1 MADIPLTVTCE
12 CGQAHA
18 VQLGDRIECA
28 CGRTYDTRGLDQ
40 GRLFGVRHAQAKIR
54 LYITFGILLMA
65 AGAFAAY
72 TVWGLRGIAVGIP
85 VTGLLWFR
93 VIGPIVRKRVF
104 YGAGELPTWQLE
116 STGSSAETKG

>member
-12 CGQAHA
+12 CGRAHS
-18 VQLGDRIECA
+18 VQLGDRVTCE
-28 CGRTYDTRGLDQ
+28 CGRTYDTRELDQ
-40 GRLFGVRHAQAKIR
+40 ARLFGVRHAQAKIR

-93 VIGPIVRKRVF
+93 LIGPVVRKRVF
-104 YGAGELPTWQLE
+104 HGAGELPTWQLGASRSE
-116 STGSSAETKG
+116 AETKG